1 MKHHMKDDTRFDV
14 MRKLLHTRNVV
25 CQGYQRDDGLWDI
38 EGRITDVKAYD
49 RYHADGT
56 LRLLAG
62 QPQHLMTLTL
72 TVNASLVIVAAQA
85 CTLHAPHAE
94 CKTIESAYVGLV
106 GLRIGPGFI
115 GAVKKRFRGA
125 LGCTHIT
132 ELLGPVATTA
142 IQTLAGAAV
151 NREQRARDQVAGKMP
166 RPAMLDSCYALRS
179 GGEVARRRWPFYV
192 EEKPAS

>member
-94 CKTIESAYVGLV
+94 CKAIESAYGALV
-106 GLRIGPGFI
+106 GLRIVPGFTA
-115 GAVKKRFRGA
+115 AVKRRFKGV
-125 LGCTHIT
+125 LGCTHLT

-142 IQTLAGAAV
+142 IQTV
-151 NREQRARDQVAGKMP
+151 KRKRREQSDHAAGKTS
-166 RPAMLDSCYALRS
+166 RPAMLDTCYALRR
-179 GGEVARRRWPFYV
+179 GGEVARTRWPMFYV
-192 EEKPAS
+192 EDTPAD